1 MDLDSLIERKRE
13 RFEQLEREIADP
25 RLFENRKRAGEIMR
39 EHASIKELLGR
50 WKRLETARRQL
61 DDNRELATSRDVEI
75 AAMADD
81 EIPDLEERVTD
92 LEREI
97 QIDLL
102 PPDENEDRDA
112 IVEIRAGTGGSEAA
126 IFAADLYRMYNRYA
140 EAAGLKTEDLE
151 SSPSELGGLK
161 EVIFRVSGESVFRK
175 LRYESGVHR
184 VQRVPATEAQGRI
197 HTSTATVAVLPEAQ
211 DVDVELKPDDLR
223 IEVSRAGGPGGQGVN
238 TTDSAVQVLHIPTG
252 RIVRCQDGRSQIKN
266 KERALSILRARL
278 LERKQREEAEKYS
291 AQRRGQIGTG
301 GREEKIRTYNFPQN
315 RVTDHR
321 IGLTLYNLDRVME
334 GDLGELIRALQV
346 ADVAERLKESAVLS
360 ELESS
365 SPLRISLHQFEA
377 DSARNLLTTL
387 RLDYE
392 RMTVLDVLQS
402 TTAYFKK
409 RGIENP
415 RLNAEHL
422 LAHALGRTRMEL
434 YLEFERTLG
443 EVELAP
449 LRKLVQRRGEGEPL
463 QHLLGTVEF
472 CGDTFL
478 CDNRAL
484 VPATRNRAV
493 RGTRRIKNRESR
505 IENRGRW
512 NRQRRDCAQSG
523 KKISRGTNFRR
534 GRLGRCARPHARKR
548 DPARLKWTRPI
559 EKKQSS

>member
-25 RLFENRKRAGEIMR
+25 RLFDNRKRAGEIMR

-81 EIPDLEERVTD
+81 EIPDLEERVLG

-97 QIDLL
+97 QIGLL

-126 IFAADLYRMYNRYA
+126 IFAADLYRMYTRHA
-140 EAAGLKTEDLE
+140 ETAGLKTEDLE

-161 EVIFRVSGESVFRK
+161 DVIFRVSGESVFRK

-252 RIVRCQDGRSQIKN
+252 TVVRCQDGRSQIKN
-266 KERALSILRARL
+266 KDRALSILRARL

-346 ADVAERLKESAVLS
+346 AEVAERLKESAV
-360 ELESS
+360 
-365 SPLRISLHQFEA
+365 
-377 DSARNLLTTL
+377 SAN
-387 RLDYE
+387 
-392 RMTVLDVLQS
+392 
-402 TTAYFKK
+402 
-409 RGIENP
+409 
-415 RLNAEHL
+415 
-422 LAHALGRTRMEL
+422 
-434 YLEFERTLG
+434 
-443 EVELAP
+443 
-449 LRKLVQRRGEGEPL
+449 
-463 QHLLGTVEF
+463 
-472 CGDTFL
+472 
-478 CDNRAL
+478 
-484 VPATRNRAV
+484 
-493 RGTRRIKNRESR
+493 
-505 IENRGRW
+505 
-512 NRQRRDCAQSG
+512 
-523 KKISRGTNFRR
+523 
-534 GRLGRCARPHARKR
+534 
-548 DPARLKWTRPI
+548 
-559 EKKQSS
+559 

>member
-25 RLFENRKRAGEIMR
+25 RLFDNRKRAGEIMR

-50 WKRLETARRQL
+50 WNRLETARRQL

-97 QIDLL
+97 QIGLL

-151 SSPSELGGLK
+151 SSSSELGGLK

-252 RIVRCQDGRSQIKN
+252 TIVRCQDGRSQIKN

-321 IGLTLYNLDRVME
+321 VGLTLYNLDRVMN
-334 GDLGELIRALQV
+334 GDLGELIQALQAEGV
-346 ADVAERLKESAVLS
+346 KERLGNAV
-360 ELESS
+360 EGAASS
-365 SPLRISLHQFEA
+365 TP
-377 DSARNLLTTL
+377 
-387 RLDYE
+387 
-392 RMTVLDVLQS
+392 
-402 TTAYFKK
+402 
-409 RGIENP
+409 
-415 RLNAEHL
+415 
-422 LAHALGRTRMEL
+422 
-434 YLEFERTLG
+434 
-443 EVELAP
+443 
-449 LRKLVQRRGEGEPL
+449 
-463 QHLLGTVEF
+463 
-472 CGDTFL
+472 
-478 CDNRAL
+478 
-484 VPATRNRAV
+484 
-493 RGTRRIKNRESR
+493 
-505 IENRGRW
+505 
-512 NRQRRDCAQSG
+512 
-523 KKISRGTNFRR
+523 
-534 GRLGRCARPHARKR
+534 
-548 DPARLKWTRPI
+548 
-559 EKKQSS
+559 

>member
-1 MDLDSLIERKRE
+1 MDLDSLIKRKRA
-13 RFEQLEREIADP
+13 RFEQLEGEIADP

-39 EHASIKELLGR
+39 EHAAIKALLAR
-50 WKRLETARRQL
+50 WAQLETARRHL

-81 EIPDLEERVTD
+81 EIPALEERVLD

-97 QIDLL
+97 QIGLL

-126 IFAADLYRMYNRYA
+126 IFAADLYRMYARYS

-211 DVDVELKPDDLR
+211 EIDLELKPDELR

-252 RIVRCQDGRSQIKN
+252 TIVRCQDGRSQIKN

-278 LERKQREEAEKYS
+278 LERRQREEAEKYS

-334 GDLGELIRALQV
+334 GELGELIRALQV
-346 ADVAERLKESAVLS
+346 ADVAERLKESAV
-360 ELESS
+360 
-365 SPLRISLHQFEA
+365 A
-377 DSARNLLTTL
+377 
-387 RLDYE
+387 
-392 RMTVLDVLQS
+392 
-402 TTAYFKK
+402 
-409 RGIENP
+409 
-415 RLNAEHL
+415 
-422 LAHALGRTRMEL
+422 
-434 YLEFERTLG
+434 
-443 EVELAP
+443 
-449 LRKLVQRRGEGEPL
+449 
-463 QHLLGTVEF
+463 
-472 CGDTFL
+472 
-478 CDNRAL
+478 
-484 VPATRNRAV
+484 
-493 RGTRRIKNRESR
+493 
-505 IENRGRW
+505 
-512 NRQRRDCAQSG
+512 
-523 KKISRGTNFRR
+523 
-534 GRLGRCARPHARKR
+534 
-548 DPARLKWTRPI
+548 
-559 EKKQSS
+559 